1 MPLQTREII
10 KHLRKHLET
19 SGMKVSDAKT
29 IANWRQRP
37 GVGIFPLSSE
47 VRLETAQFIE
57 KFAIYVSGNTLEN
70 LATTVQ
76 SICDALITFSPSL
89 KVSILQR
96 RIEVEWFPSEVG
108 GVSYLAAKI
117 EFVIHYSE
125 EKSK

>member
-19 SGMKVSDAKT
+19 SGMWVSSAQT
-29 IANWRQRP
+29 IEAWRKHP
-37 GVGIFPLSSE
+37 VGVGIFPLSSE

-76 SICDALITFSPSL
+76 STCNALITFSPPL
-89 KVSILQR
+89 KDSILQ

-108 GVSYLAAKI
+108 GVSAKI
-117 EFVIHYSE
+117 EFVIHYSK
-125 EKSK
+125 EKSE